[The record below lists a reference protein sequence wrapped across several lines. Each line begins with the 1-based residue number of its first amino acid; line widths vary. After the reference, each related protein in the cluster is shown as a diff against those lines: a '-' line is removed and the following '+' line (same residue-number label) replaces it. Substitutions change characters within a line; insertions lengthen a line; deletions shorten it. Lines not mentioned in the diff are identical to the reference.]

1 MCVIPHASPTD
12 TEASQPK
19 TVVAMRFEV
28 FDALCNARGLDQD
41 LKRARAL
48 GISHTTLSRL
58 RSGHTSAGG
67 KVIRRAIELLGVP
80 YAALFEER
88 AA

>member
-1 MCVIPHASPTD
+1 MCVIPHASPHEIEA
-12 TEASQPK
+12 TEPR
-19 TVVAMRFEV
+19 TVVVMRFEV

-48 GISHTTLSRL
+48 GISHTTLSRI
-58 RSGHTSAGG
+58 RSGHRSAGG

-88 AA
+88 SA